1 MNNYL
6 NNYINHFYHE
16 DAVYFDHWYTG
27 EDLQNL
33 YFKVLSSLAG
43 ITNKII
49 AIWLDNSI
57 EYIVSYFAILDTT
70 NNVFPV
76 FYHATEAEFNRYVTD
91 TGVHA
96 VFSSSEELLEGFSTI
111 VKINSKLFLQ
121 IRKESTPK
129 NLESEC
135 VLLLTSGTT
144 GKNSKIVIHDFR
156 RLSFNAIEHARSVEL
171 TSEDIGIIIL
181 PMNFGY
187 CHTTQFLTYIIKLN
201 KMVISRI
208 ITSTYKIISLINK
221 HGVTT
226 TSLTPYRL
234 NLLKNALQKEENYS
248 LKKIIFGGATCSK
261 EVLNEIQKK
270 SLYKIDFFQ
279 TYGQTE
285 LGPRVTTKKITELT
299 PLNNVGSV
307 INNNVEIKIT
317 PIEGQKVG
325 GRILVKSPFAMRKY
339 YEDVIELD
347 QNLFF
352 DTGDIGYLKN
362 NELYLLGRNSVWI
375 KNKDIRFNPVE
386 IENYLKKHF
395 PNFDFILVV
404 NHNILTLYVEAL
416 CNDLIDRDNLIK
428 TLKKKF
434 SSYKIPERVI
444 YVKNFLRTSSGKIKR
459 FHYSDAL

>member
-33 YFKVLSSLAG
+33 YYKVLSALAG

-70 NNVFPV
+70 NNIFPI
-76 FYHATEAEFNRYVTD
+76 FYHVTKAEFNRYVID
-91 TGVHA
+91 ADVYA
-96 VFSSSEELLEGFSTI
+96 VFTSSEELLEGFSMI

-121 IRKESTPK
+121 IKNESIPK

-144 GKNSKIVIHDFR
+144 GNNSKIVIHDFR
-156 RLSFNAIEHARSVEL
+156 RLSFNALEHAQSIEL
-171 TSEDIGIIIL
+171 TRADIGIIIL

-201 KMVISRI
+201 KIVISRI

-234 NLLKNALQKEENYS
+234 ALLKNALQKEENYS
-248 LKKIIFGGATCSK
+248 LKKIIFGGASCSK
-261 EVLNEIQKK
+261 ELLNEIQEK

-285 LGPRVTTKKITELT
+285 LGPRVTTKKITEFT
-299 PLNNVGSV
+299 PMNNVGSV
-307 INNNVEIKIT
+307 INNNIEIKVI

-325 GRILVKSPFAMRKY
+325 GRILVKSPFVMRKY
-339 YEDVIELD
+339 YDDVVELD
-347 QNLFF
+347 QDVFF
-352 DTGDIGYLKN
+352 DTGDIGYLKD
-362 NELYLLGRNSVWI
+362 NELFLLGRDSVWV

-386 IENYLKKHF
+386 IENYLKKYF

-404 NHNILTLYVEAL
+404 NHNTLTLYFEAL
-416 CNDLIDRDNLIK
+416 CNDLIDRSNLIK
-428 TLKKKF
+428 ILKKKF
-434 SSYKIPERVI
+434 SSYKIPDRVI
-444 YVKNFLRTSSGKIKR
+444 HVKNFQRTSSGKIKR
-459 FHYSDAL
+459 FYYSDAL